1 MEIQHIPVLL
11 NEALTYLNCRENGI
25 YVDATLGHG
34 NHALALLNRF
44 PKIKLLLGIDQDSAA
59 IARTKEKLRSYADK
73 TALYHGNFSQLE
85 TILAQAGISQ
95 MDGILFDL
103 GVSTAQLMD
112 SARGFSFNAE
122 GPLDMRMDTTTPTTA
137 KDLIT
142 TLDEKAL
149 AAVIRDYGEERW
161 AKRIAA
167 RVKQVLRQ
175 AGDIDTTRQLADIV
189 SSAIPGKFRSQKIH
203 PATKTFQALRIAVN
217 DELTAVSQGL
227 NAAFNRLTPGGRLC
241 VISFH
246 SLEDRIVKNRF
257 REWAAG
263 CICPKNIPVCVCEN
277 TPRVK
282 RITKKPVCA
291 SAAEIQ
297 ANPRARSAK
306 LRVAERI

>member
-11 NEALTYLNCRENGI
+11 NEALTYLDCRENGI

-59 IARTKEKLRSYADK
+59 IARTKKKLRSYGDK

-95 MDGILFDL
+95 IDGILFDL

-122 GPLDMRMDTTTPTTA
+122 GPLDMRMDTNTPTTA
-137 KDLIT
+137 KDLIS

-167 RVKQVLRQ
+167 RIKQVLHQ
-175 AGDIDTTRQLADIV
+175 SGDIDTTRQLADIV

-203 PATKTFQALRIAVN
+203 PATKTFQALRIVVN
-217 DELTAVSQGL
+217 DELTAVTRGL
-227 NAAFNRLTPGGRLC
+227 NAALNRMTPGGRLC

-263 CICPKNIPVCVCEN
+263 CICPKTVPVCTCKN

-282 RITKKPVCA
+282 LITRKPVCA